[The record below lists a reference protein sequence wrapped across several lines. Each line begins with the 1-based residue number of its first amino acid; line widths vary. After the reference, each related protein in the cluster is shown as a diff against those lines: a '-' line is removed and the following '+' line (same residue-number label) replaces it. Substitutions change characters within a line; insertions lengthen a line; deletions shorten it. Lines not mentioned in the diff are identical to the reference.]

1 MARVVIVD
9 DNLLCRTLLRRIL
22 SDAGHEVVGE
32 AQDGLEAPARVHE
45 LRPELV
51 TLDLVMPGRSG
62 LTTLEHLLMVD
73 SSLTV
78 VVCSASLNEH
88 NVIAA
93 LRLGAKGFIV
103 KPFNPEAV
111 LDAVHDALTDTDGH
125 GENSGSRDDAFAA
138 AGGVQRGGRG

>member
-1 MARVVIVD
+1 MTIFW
-9 DNLLCRTLLRRIL
+9 CRTLLRRIL

-51 TLDLVMPGRSG
+51 TLDLVMPRRGG
-62 LTTLEHLLMVD
+62 LTTLGHLLMVD

-78 VVCSASLNEH
+78 VVCSASLNQH

-93 LRLGAKGFIV
+93 LRLGARGFIV

-111 LDAVHDALTDTDGH
+111 LDAVHDALTDTDDR
-125 GENSGSRDDAFAA
+125 GESFDRSGVLTA
-138 AGGVQRGGRG
+138 AGGAQQRGRG

>member
-1 MARVVIVD
+1 MARIVIVD

-22 SDAGHEVVGE
+22 SDAGYEVVGE
-32 AQDGLEAPARVHE
+32 AQDGLEAPAQVHE

-73 SSLTV
+73 PSLTV
-78 VVCSASLNEH
+78 VVCSASLNQH
-88 NVIAA
+88 NVITA

-111 LDAVHDALTDTDGH
+111 LDAVHGALADSDRRS
-125 GENSGSRDDAFAA
+125 ESSASREHAFTA
-138 AGGVQRGGRG
+138 AGGASQGRG